1 MNKLLAK
8 SLVSKTVESY
18 KYQDCAEYYREL
30 TIRNKHFI
38 SPVIQKK
45 LNSLTILIAGCGS
58 TGGACIESL
67 ARLGVGGFIL
77 ADNGAY
83 ELNNLN
89 RQHATTLNIGT
100 NKAEYH
106 AEQVILINPFANVRF
121 YTEGI
126 TDKNLVELTKD
137 ADVVFDAVDVTNQ
150 DSMKLKIKLH
160 FTAKQLKKPVFTA
173 LDLGFKQYGLGFD
186 YRNSSVSVL
195 GGKWKKATEATNPL
209 NALFSFFP
217 LGCIPDHCLPLFHDL
232 LRGKDTAAS
241 QLGCASDMLSAIIVP
256 TIVRFVEKNEV
267 IKSWDYDLYHLL
279 APYHVRLV
287 NRIKSLPLRRQIYKA
302 LRTP

>member
-1 MNKLLAK
+1 MSKLIARN
-8 SLVSKTVESY
+8 LVSKTVESY
-18 KYQDCAEYYREL
+18 KYRDCAEYYREL
-30 TIRNKHFI
+30 TTRNKHFI
-38 SPVIQKK
+38 SPTTQEK
-45 LNSLTILIAGCGS
+45 LGSLTILIAGCGS

-67 ARLGVGGFIL
+67 ARLGVRRFIL
-77 ADNGAY
+77 ADNGTY

-89 RQHATTLNIGT
+89 RQHATTLNIGD

-106 AEQVILINPFANVRF
+106 AEQVILINPFAEVRF
-121 YTEGI
+121 YNEGI

-137 ADVVFDAVDVTNQ
+137 ADIIFDAVDVTNP

-160 FTAKQLKKPVFTA
+160 FTAKQLRKPVLTA

-186 YRNSSVSVL
+186 YRKNNVQVL

-209 NALFSFFP
+209 KALFSFFP
-217 LGCIPDHCLPLFHDL
+217 LSCIPDHCLTLFRDL
-232 LRGKDTAAS
+232 LNGKETAAS

-267 IKSWDYDLYHLL
+267 IKSWDYDLETLMV
-279 APYHVRLV
+279 PYRQRLI

-302 LRTP
+302 LQTP